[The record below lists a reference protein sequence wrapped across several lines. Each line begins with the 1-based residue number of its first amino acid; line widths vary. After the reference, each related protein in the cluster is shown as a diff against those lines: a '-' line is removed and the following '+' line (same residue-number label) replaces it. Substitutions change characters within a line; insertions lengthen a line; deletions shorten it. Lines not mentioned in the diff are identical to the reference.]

1 MPQRAAA
8 ARLDLVE
15 RAWTVLY
22 GVGRRRFY
30 AFAQWVTD
38 EPLIVEATTVEALC
52 EVMREAETPALSPA
66 ATWGRREVQ
75 ERRAA

>member
-1 MPQRAAA
+1 MAERAAA

-30 AFAQWVTD
+30 AFTQWVTD
-38 EPLIVEATTVEALC
+38 EPLVVEATTVEGLR
-52 EVMREAETPALSPA
+52 EVMREAETSALSA
-66 ATWGRREVQ
+66 ASPLWGRGVREW
-75 ERRAA
+75 RAA